1 MISRWFRNMIRI
13 GWFRKG
19 AKVAYVVL
27 FSRFKSI
34 SLIQKLLGGKNNSM
48 DCIFLYYWWVHDHDV
63 WNNLHC
69 RYYKMNSYSDLI
81 TISLFWLYFR
91 LGWHLHLFTNLHF
104 QNTAHS
110 TLQMI
115 DCQRQIITTP
125 SARSLNLF
133 IFIQSGLFTELR
145 SSEVNIHD

>member
-1 MISRWFRNMIRI
+1 MSVEFCEFGKIKIRMISGWFRNVSAVF
-13 GWFRKG
+13 G
-19 AKVAYVVL
+19 KVQNWLMFLDVSL

-48 DCIFLYYWWVHDHDV
+48 DCTFLYYWWVHDHDV

-115 DCQRQIITTP
+115 DCQQQIITTP

-133 IFIQSGLFTELR
+133 I
-145 SSEVNIHD
+145 